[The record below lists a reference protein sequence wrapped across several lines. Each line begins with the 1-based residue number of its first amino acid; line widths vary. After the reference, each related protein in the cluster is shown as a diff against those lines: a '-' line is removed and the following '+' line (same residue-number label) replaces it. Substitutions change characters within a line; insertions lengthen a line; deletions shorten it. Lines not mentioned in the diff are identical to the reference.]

1 MKLNLIRRKTEA
13 PGVESFVFS
22 STEPLTWKA
31 GQFLH
36 YVLHHEP
43 TDNRG
48 SDRWFTVASAPFEKE
63 VMITTRL
70 TSEKGSSFKAAL
82 GALQVGE
89 SIEISDID
97 GDFIVDDP
105 TQEYVFIAGGI
116 GITPFHSILKE
127 ADRAEIKLHATL
139 LYANRDHNIPYKEE
153 LEKFAKNNS
162 NLVMHYVIAPERI
175 DENTFKK
182 LVPDMQT
189 PVFYVSGPE
198 PMVESL
204 GGILKRMGIAANH
217 IKQDYFPGYTD
228 EQDSARNTF

>member
-1 MKLNLIRRKTEA
+1 MKLNLIRRKMET
-13 PGVESFVFS
+13 PGIESFVFNPI
-22 STEPLTWKA
+22 EPLTWKA

-70 TSEKGSSFKAAL
+70 TNEKGSTFKAAL
-82 GALQVGE
+82 DALKVGE
-89 SIEISDID
+89 SIEISDIG
-97 GDFIVDDP
+97 GDFVVDNP

-127 ADRAEIKLHATL
+127 ADHAEIKLHVTL

-153 LEKFAKNNS
+153 LERFAKNNR
-162 NLVMHYVIAPERI
+162 NLVVHYVIAPERI
-175 DENTFKK
+175 DENTFKN
-182 LVPDMQT
+182 LVPDLQT

-204 GGILKRMGIAANH
+204 GDTLKKMGIAADH

-228 EQDSARNTF
+228 E

>member
-1 MKLNLIRRKTEA
+1 MIDGIFEAVATNYVYKRPLKWYNEMHMKLNLIRRKTEA
-13 PGVESFVFS
+13 PDIESFIFS

-36 YVLHHEP
+36 
-43 TDNRG
+43 
-48 SDRWFTVASAPFEKE
+48 
-63 VMITTRL
+63 
-70 TSEKGSSFKAAL
+70 
-82 GALQVGE
+82 
-89 SIEISDID
+89 
-97 GDFIVDDP
+97 
-105 TQEYVFIAGGI
+105 YVFIAGGI

-127 ADRAEIKLHATL
+127 TDRAEIKQHVTL

-162 NLVMHYVIAPERI
+162 NLIMHYVIAPERI

-189 PVFYVSGPE
+189 LVFYVSGPE

-204 GGILKRMGIAANH
+204 GGILKKMGIAVNH
-217 IKQDYFPGYTD
+217 IKQDYFPASHT
-228 EQDSARNTF
+228 Q